1 VLSKPCVKK
10 TQPIKT
16 GKFGPNLTAMDMQ
29 SNPLRAAYEDG
40 HGLNESYKMP
50 VPNASGKNLS
60 YHRPVDAGGGAS
72 SKTLSAK
79 QKMPAGPVNTGK
91 NTF

>member
-1 VLSKPCVKK
+1 VLPNSCVKK

-16 GKFGPNLTAMDMQ
+16 GKFGPNLSAMSMQ
-29 SNPLRAAYEDG
+29 NNSFRAAYQDG
-40 HGLNESYKMP
+40 HGLSESYKMP

-72 SKTLSAK
+72 SAKLAAK
-79 QKMPAGPVNTGK
+79 QKTPAGPIKMGK
-91 NTF
+91 NNS